1 MAAESREASEGVL
14 NSATTRTVPHLAA
27 LVSLLLLV
35 GCNSIAR
42 PGPGERA
49 ITQQSAD
56 LAGFTLI
63 DLKAE
68 NVGHYRVMPVADGA
82 GTAGVPGA
90 PPVSL
95 SAGDVLRVRIAE
107 TKEGGIFAPLA
118 AGGTAFDNVRV
129 DHKGTISLPYAGRV
143 KVAGLDPQQV
153 EDRLRSRL
161 AGVTFEPQVY
171 VEIVSD
177 RGSSV
182 LVSGEV
188 KSPGR
193 FSMLDGPMTLIDA
206 IARAGGATRPAHQM
220 DVVIRRGKTVS
231 RVPLARVQSGQNMQL
246 RAGDE
251 ITLETN
257 IQVFNALG
265 AVQKTGQ
272 VEFSK
277 ANPTLMDALAQVG
290 GLDGSTASNTGVFV
304 FRLREPKAWLDA
316 DNKWQEGA
324 VIFKFDF
331 SKPET
336 MFIAQVFGIR
346 NDDTI
351 YVTHAPAVEWVRS
364 LQPIAMTLTTIRSA
378 ISTSSTIE
386 GQLLS
391 GN

>member
-1 MAAESREASEGVL
+1 MAV
-14 NSATTRTVPHLAA
+14 
-27 LVSLLLLV
+27 LLLT
-35 GCNSIAR
+35 GCNYIAR
-42 PGPGERA
+42 SGPGERA
-49 ITQQSAD
+49 INQESAD

-63 DLKAE
+63 DLKAD
-68 NVGHYRVMPVADGA
+68 NVIHYRVLSSGDGA

-90 PPVSL
+90 PAISL
-95 SAGDVLRVRIAE
+95 SAGDILRVRIAE

-118 AGGTAFDNVRV
+118 TGGTSFDNVRV

-188 KSPGR
+188 KGPGR
-193 FSMLDGPMTLIDA
+193 FSMLEGPMTLIDA
-206 IARAGGATRPAHQM
+206 LARAGGATKPAHQV
-220 DVVIRRGKTVS
+220 DVIIRRGKSVS
-231 RVPLARVQSGQNMQL
+231 RIPLSRVQSGQNMQL

-251 ITLETN
+251 ITLEIN
-257 IQVFNALG
+257 AKVFNALG
-265 AVQKTGQ
+265 AVQNTGQ
-272 VEFSK
+272 IEFAKS
-277 ANPTLMDALAQVG
+277 NPTLMDALAQVG
-290 GLDGSTASNTGVFV
+290 GLNGTQASNTGVFV

-316 DNKWQEGA
+316 DNRWQEGA

-336 MFIAQVFGIR
+336 MFIAQAFGMR
-346 NDDTI
+346 NGDTI
-351 YVTHAPAVEWVRS
+351 YVTNAPAVEWIRS
-364 LQPIAMTLTTIRSA
+364 LQPIAMTLTTIRST
-378 ISTSSTIE
+378 ISTSTTIE
-386 GQLLS
+386 GQLLNS
-391 GN
+391 N